1 MSQVPI
7 REFISGMHILRLSL
21 ATLMLGSIHA
31 ADAPSKPQP
40 TPAPAKPEPK
50 PQPAP
55 ARPEPK
61 PQPAPAKPE
70 PKPTP
75 PSPGPT
81 PAQQPN
87 SQPPAVPAPVAAPAA
102 APKAE
107 APKDTK
113 KSVEEFTKDCQLRDG
128 LFRIH
133 LNQQKGNIFLYI
145 RKEQL
150 GPEFIYFTHTMNGVA
165 AAGHN
170 VGRFGDESIIKIAKS
185 FDKLE
190 FIKQNTAFYFD
201 PQHPLARA
209 SKANI
214 TDAVMS
220 RETILAEDNGGY
232 LIAAEPLFLKES
244 MLQVKPNGTAV
255 LGKLNEGKTVFTD
268 ALGYPDNTMF
278 GVRYVFEGGSLPTS
292 DKHNDFDDIAD
303 VRYVTVQVQ
312 HNLIRMPDT
321 DYQPRF
327 EDPRIGYFTTQVTD
341 LTSTETTPWRDFIH
355 RWRLVKQKP
364 GTALSEPVKP
374 ITFWIEN
381 TTPIEFR
388 DTIKQAA
395 LKWNVAFEKAGF
407 KDALVIQQQPDDA
420 GWNAGDINYNV
431 LRWTS
436 SPKPPFGGYGPSFV
450 NPRTGEI
457 LGADIMLE
465 FSYLSK
471 RLIYRRVFAEMGIED
486 IVAPTSTTFDPK
498 RCDMGMASQLG
509 ILRGNT
515 ALRLRAAD
523 KMDMD
528 RMIKES
534 LTKLVLH
541 EIGHTLGLNHNFKA
555 SHLHD
560 PVAIH
565 NRELTSKVGLY
576 GSVMD
581 YPTINIAPEGKAQGE
596 YFMSCTGPYDAWA
609 IEFGYSEG
617 LADPDEEAKRLNAIA
632 ARSHEPQLAFG
643 NDADDMRSVGSGV
656 DPDAMIYDLSSDPV
670 TYSEQRLALD
680 EKELSKLLETFP
692 ANGESYQELVQ
703 AYAVLTRDM
712 TDALTATSR
721 YIGGVHVERALKG
734 QGAKRDPLT
743 PVPAAQQAK
752 AMSVLAR
759 YAFGPE
765 AWKTSPTLIA
775 HLQQQRRGFELGK
788 ETEDPKMHGRVFG
801 IQQSLLNHLLH
812 ASVQQR
818 LLDSSLYGNTY
829 SLHNM
834 MESLTLAI
842 MTGEPAGAT
851 IPAVRSNL
859 QTEYVFRLLNM
870 LNNSAYLPTIQ
881 GVALHELHRIQKAIQ
896 KDWPAFNLTPAH
908 RDHLLY
914 RIRRGLDEKS

>member
-1 MSQVPI
+1 MKADEITFSLSPVPI
-7 REFISGMHILRLSL
+7 REFISGMHFLRLSL
-21 ATLMLGSIHA
+21 ATLMLGSVHA

-40 TPAPAKPEPK
+40 APTPAKPEPK

-55 ARPEPK
+55 PAPT
-61 PQPAPAKPE
+61 PQPAPAPQ
-70 PKPTP
+70 PAAPQATI
-75 PSPGPT
+75 T
-81 PAQQPN
+81 PA
-87 SQPPAVPAPVAAPAA
+87 APAAPAA
-102 APKAE
+102 APKTE
-107 APKDTK
+107 APKEKK
-113 KSVEEFTKDCQLRDG
+113 KSVEEVTKDCQLRDG

-133 LNQQKGNIFLYI
+133 LNQEKGNIFLYI

-150 GPEFIYFTHTMNGVA
+150 GPEFIYFTHSVNGPV

-170 VGRFGDESIIKIAKS
+170 VGRFGNESIFKISKS

-190 FIKQNTAFYFD
+190 FTKQNTAFYFD
-201 PQHPLARA
+201 PQHPLAKA
-209 SKANI
+209 AKANI
-214 TDAVMS
+214 SDAVMA
-220 RETILAEDNGGY
+220 REPILAEDAGGY

-244 MLQVKPNGTAV
+244 MLQVKPTGAAV

-278 GVRYVFEGGSLPTS
+278 GVRYVFEGGSTPSS
-292 DKHNDFDDIAD
+292 DRHADFDDITD

-312 HNLIRMPDT
+312 HNLIRMPET

-374 ITFWIEN
+374 ITFWIEK

-420 GWNAGDINYNV
+420 KWNAGDINYNV

-486 IVAPTSTTFDPK
+486 IVAPTATAFDPK

-509 ILRGNT
+509 VLRGNT

-565 NRELTSKVGLY
+565 NRDLTSKVGLY

-617 LADPDEEAKRLNAIA
+617 LADPDEEAKRLNTIA
-632 ARSHEPQLAFG
+632 SRSHEPQLAFA
-643 NDADDMRSVGSGV
+643 NDADDMRSVGSGI

-670 TYSEQRLALD
+670 TYGEQRLALD
-680 EKELSKLLETFP
+680 EKELTKLLETFP

-703 AYAVLTRDM
+703 AYSVLTRDM
-712 TDALTATSR
+712 TDALTAASR
-721 YIGGVHVERALKG
+721 YVGGVHVERALKA
-734 QGAKRDPLT
+734 QGAKRSPFS
-743 PVPAAQQAK
+743 PVPAEQQKK
-752 AMSVLAR
+752 ALALLAR

-765 AWKTSPTLIA
+765 AWKTSPALIA

-788 ETEDPKMHGRVFG
+788 ETEDPKMHSRIFG

-870 LNNSAYLPTIQ
+870 LNNSTYMPTIQ

-896 KDWPAFNLTPAH
+896 KDWPAYNLTPDH

-914 RIRRGLDEKS
+914 RIRRGLDEK